1 MPSKPNLIKAKL
13 IENIDLGKNHYVSWF
28 YAPEIA
34 LNIEPGQFV
43 MMESGQYLL
52 RPFSVYELKKDKIGF
67 LYKVIGGGTSFLS
80 KLKIGESILIHGPL
94 GKGFIYPLDKQKPIL
109 IVAGGIGIATFPI
122 VARIAHEKGY
132 KVKTLFGARSA
143 GDLVAAEELKKYGE
157 LEAITDDGSSG
168 RKGFVTELLREE
180 LNKNK
185 NQEILVCGP
194 TPMLKSVIKV
204 SNEYGVIA
212 QVSFEEYMA
221 CGYGVCMSCV
231 IKANGKYVRTC
242 VEGPVMRSDVVSLS
256 SPEAR

>member
-1 MPSKPNLIKAKL
+1 MKRFMTSKQFLIKAEL
-13 IENIDLGKNHYVSWF
+13 TENKDLGNSHYVNWF
-28 YAPEIA
+28 FAPEIA
-34 LNIEPGQFV
+34 SSIKPGQFV

-52 RPFSVYELKKDKIGF
+52 RPFSVYELNKDKIGI

-80 KLKIGESILIHGPL
+80 RLKIGDKVLTNGPL
-94 GKGFIYPLDKQKPIL
+94 GRGFTYPENKQKPIL

-122 VARIAHEKGY
+122 VARFAHESGY
-132 KVKTLFGARSA
+132 KIKTLFGARSK
-143 GDLVAAEELKKYGE
+143 GDLVAAEELKNYGE

-168 RKGFVTELLREE
+168 RKGFVTELLTNE

-185 NQEILVCGP
+185 DQEIFVCGP

-204 SNEYGVIA
+204 CNDFHVIA

-221 CGYGVCMSCV
+221 CGFGICMSCV

-242 VEGPVMRSDVVSLS
+242 VEGPVMRSDAVSV
-256 SPEAR
+256 

>member
-1 MPSKPNLIKAKL
+1 MTSSQVLVKAKL
-13 IENIDLGKNHYVSWF
+13 IENIELGGGHYVSWF
-28 YAPEIA
+28 LAPEITKTI
-34 LNIEPGQFV
+34 LPGQFV

-52 RPFSVYELKKDKIGF
+52 RPFSVYELNKDKIGF
-67 LYKVIGGGTSFLS
+67 LYRVVGGGTSFLS
-80 KLKIGESILIHGPL
+80 KLKISDEVLINGPL
-94 GKGFIYPLDKQKPIL
+94 GKGFTYPEDKNKPVL

-132 KVKTLFGARSA
+132 KVKTLFGARSKS
-143 GDLVAAEELKKYGE
+143 DLVAAEELKKYGE
-157 LEAITDDGSSG
+157 VESITDDGSSG
-168 RKGFVTELLREE
+168 KKGFVTELLTNE

-204 SNEYGVIA
+204 CNDFHVTA

-242 VEGPVMRSDVVSLS
+242 VEGPVMRSNEVTV
-256 SPEAR
+256 

>member
-1 MPSKPNLIKAKL
+1 MTFKRALIKARL
-13 IENIDLGKNHYVSWF
+13 TENIELGKDYYVSWF
-28 YAPEIA
+28 HAPEIA
-34 LNIEPGQFV
+34 NIISPGQFV

-52 RPFSVYELKKDKIGF
+52 RPFSVYELNKDKIGF

-80 KLKIGESILIHGPL
+80 KLKIGNEVLINGPL
-94 GKGFIYPLDKQKPIL
+94 GCGFTYPEKKEKPIL

-122 VARIAHEKGY
+122 VVRIAHEKGY
-132 KVKTLFGARSA
+132 KVKTLFGARSVN
-143 GDLVAAEELKKYGE
+143 DLVCAEVLKKYGE
-157 LEAITDDGSSG
+157 VESITDDGSSG
-168 RKGFVTELLREE
+168 KKGFVTELLTNE

-185 NQEILVCGP
+185 DQEIMVCGP

-204 SNEYGVIA
+204 CNDFKVIA

-242 VEGPVMRSDVVSLS
+242 VEGPVMKSDLVTI
-256 SPEAR
+256 